1 MKKLE
6 NLKNAMGIN
15 EHSRVLC
22 VSTEGATDRENYQ
35 KILAKGPVE
44 L

>member
-1 MKKLE
+1 
-6 NLKNAMGIN
+6 MGIN
-15 EHSRVLC
+15 EHSRILC